1 MANSLLESIEKRFLI
16 CLRPLT
22 SLRIWFPPNSLYTL
36 EGLNMTRFFWLQMTE
51 TQFESAWLKEGEVLV
66 HITMVKWSRSVV
78 SDPTDCSLPGPSVH
92 GFSRRGHW
100 SGSPVPSP
108 MTMSRARIQP
118 GQGTRGPRVRALFF
132 IFFCATFY
140 VLVSFSLIHGKQNGW
155 NWVSL
160 HIEKPHRCPNSISF
174 FFFFLF
180 FFPTQFQKYP
190 REELQLALS
199 CWHNSVAVKAE
210 KWEQQRLSPQEK
222 GHYTQ
227 KRGCGTDRT
236 MMTSVKSPVGH
247 CAWSLELLSSCPVMS
262 NSVWPHELKHARP
275 PCPSPPPEIC
285 PVSCPLHQWAIQPSH
300 PLSSLYPPAFSL
312 SQHWRLL
319 QWVSFSH
326 QMTKILE
333 FQLQHPSFQWVFR
346 VDFP

>member
-22 SLRIWFPPNSLYTL
+22 SLRIWFPQNSLYTL

-92 GFSRRGHW
+92 GFSRQEHW

-174 FFFFLF
+174 FFSF
-180 FFPTQFQKYP
+180 FFFF
-190 REELQLALS
+190 
-199 CWHNSVAVKAE
+199 
-210 KWEQQRLSPQEK
+210 
-222 GHYTQ
+222 
-227 KRGCGTDRT
+227 
-236 MMTSVKSPVGH
+236 
-247 CAWSLELLSSCPVMS
+247 S
-262 NSVWPHELKHARP
+262 NSI
-275 PCPSPPPEIC
+275 S
-285 PVSCPLHQWAIQPSH
+285 
-300 PLSSLYPPAFSL
+300 
-312 SQHWRLL
+312 
-319 QWVSFSH
+319 
-326 QMTKILE
+326 KI
-333 FQLQHPSFQWVFR
+333 S
-346 VDFP
+346 